1 MEIEYDFSNKFNLKK
16 EASRRKLTKHISKNG
31 TICYFID
38 KSQYPLKERQML
50 LAFQFHSIYAP
61 INNRDYAYFI
71 EEQGIVPH
79 KNFTDFY
86 KKYNG
91 LNLFSGTF
99 CIYGFGRIFEDGHY
113 LLSRDPD
120 SDIYLPYHLYDHTE
134 TYLKNGIARTGSLCD
149 APIMYDNNTGKL
161 SCVTDKKSF
170 EWDNFF
176 DCIEEV
182 YKILDDKYLDNG
194 FAKKPTILDDIYVFN
209 DTKEL

>member
-1 MEIEYDFSNKFNLKK
+1 MIFSNKFNLKK
-16 EASRRKLTKHISKNG
+16 EVSRRKLTKHISKNG

-38 KSQYPLKERQML
+38 KSNYPLKEGQML
-50 LAFQFHSIYAP
+50 LAFQFHCIYAP

-99 CIYGFGRIFEDGHY
+99 CIYGFGKEYSDGHY
-113 LLSRDPD
+113 LFNRDPD
-120 SDIYLPYHLYDHTE
+120 SDILLPFDLKVNGD
-134 TYLKNGIARTGSLCD
+134 TYFKNGIIHIGSICD
-149 APIMYDNNTGKL
+149 IPIIYDNNTGKL
-161 SCVTDKKSF
+161 SYATDKRNF
-170 EWDNFF
+170 EWNNFF

-182 YKILDDKYLDNG
+182 YKILDDKYFDNG
-194 FAKKPTILDDIYVFN
+194 FAKEPSILDDIYVFN
-209 DTKEL
+209 SPKEL